1 MRKGRRPPSRPRPR
15 HPEPA
20 APRAVRKHVL
30 KEGTMTRPRFALVA
44 AAVLTALVSGVQGR
58 ADVNDANLQFQLG
71 TLLFDET
78 RYREALEA
86 FRKAVSAESK
96 GISVQAR
103 IGVVKSALRLGEF
116 IEAQREATTLKQQA
130 PRSADVMAVHAD
142 ALWSAGLFD
151 EAHQEFTDALKLE
164 PDLSRGRHGL
174 ARALAS
180 QNKLEEALNEAQA
193 ALKVSPRDEEIHHTV
208 GSIFER
214 MRRYEQAAAAYGN
227 YVNLLPNKD
236 RSDKAAW
243 SRSQIRFL
251 RSFAER
257 EPIFIDEASSS
268 LIHTVDFRVVD
279 DKVIVKARVNGGRPQ
294 DFVLDTGSELTTI
307 SRQTASSAVVRP
319 ITYTLSA
326 GVGEVGLRG
335 LQLGRLDSLEIGTLK
350 VTNVPALIKAP
361 ALRGIP
367 KRETE
372 SFSPLGLGLSMT
384 IDYAAHKLSIG
395 KTLPPEKA
403 EFTLPMRHHRL
414 TLVRGMINQTRPT
427 YFVVDTGG
435 EVISISTVT
444 AEELNQTLPRKIAL
458 RVYGTSGW
466 DRDAFLMP
474 GVNLKFN
481 QINYNNFAVVVL
493 NLQAPSV
500 LLGFQV
506 GGIVGHKFL
515 SPYRVTLDLERSQL
529 RMSKAAA
536 AN

>member
-1 MRKGRRPPSRPRPR
+1 M
-15 HPEPA
+15 
-20 APRAVRKHVL
+20 
-30 KEGTMTRPRFALVA
+30 
-44 AAVLTALVSGVQGR
+44 AVLAALASGVQGR
-58 ADVNDANLQFQLG
+58 ALGDDAALQFQLG
-71 TLLFDET
+71 TLLFEET

-86 FRKAVSAESK
+86 FRKAVDADSK
-96 GISVQAR
+96 SLSMRAR
-103 IGVVKSALRLGEF
+103 MGVVKSALRLGEF
-116 IEAQREATTLKQQA
+116 LEAQKTAQVLKQQDPKNA
-130 PRSADVMAVHAD
+130 EVLSLHAD

-151 EAHQEFTDALKLE
+151 EAHEEFKDALALV
-164 PDLSRGRHGL
+164 PDLSRGHHGL

-180 QNKLEEALNEAQA
+180 QNKLDEALNEAQV
-193 ALKVSPRDEEIHHTV
+193 ALKLAPRDEEAHHTV
-208 GSIFER
+208 GAVFER

-236 RSDKAAW
+236 RSDKASW

-251 RSFAER
+251 RSFGER
-257 EPIFIDEASSS
+257 EPIAMDAEAADG
-268 LIHTVDFRVVD
+268 LHTVDFRIVD

-307 SRQTASSAVVRP
+307 SRQTASSGAVRP

-335 LQLGRLDSLEIGTLK
+335 LQLGRLDTFEVGTMKLS
-350 VTNVPALIKAP
+350 NVPTLIKAP

-384 IDYAAHKLSIG
+384 IDYATRKLTMG
-395 KTLPPEKA
+395 RKLPEEPA

-414 TLVRGMINQTRPT
+414 SMVRGLINQTRPT

-435 EVISISTVT
+435 EVISISTAT
-444 AEELNQTLPRKIAL
+444 AEELDHDMPRKIAL

-474 GVNLKFN
+474 GVNLKF
-481 QINYNNFAVVVL
+481 QDILFNNFAVVVL

-506 GGIVGHKFL
+506 GGIVGHRFL
-515 SPYRVTLDLERSQL
+515 SPYRVSLDLDRSEL
-529 RMSKAAA
+529 RMTKAM
-536 AN
+536 N

>member
-1 MRKGRRPPSRPRPR
+1 MAIRPR
-15 HPEPA
+15 
-20 APRAVRKHVL
+20 
-30 KEGTMTRPRFALVA
+30 MALVA
-44 AAVLTALVSGVQGR
+44 AAVLAALVSGVQGR
-58 ADVNDANLQFQLG
+58 APGDDAALQFQLG
-71 TLLFDET
+71 TLLFEET

-86 FRKAVSAESK
+86 FRKAVGADSK
-96 GISVQAR
+96 QMAVQAR

-116 IEAQREATTLKQQA
+116 LEAQKEAQTLKQQD
-130 PRSADVMAVHAD
+130 PKSAEVLSVHAD

-151 EAHQEFTDALKLE
+151 EAHAEFKDALALQ
-164 PDLSRGRHGL
+164 PDLSRGHHGL

-193 ALKVSPRDEEIHHTV
+193 ALKLSPRDEEVHHTV
-208 GSIFER
+208 GTIFER
-214 MRRYEQAAAAYGN
+214 MRRYEQAAVAYGN

-236 RSDKAAW
+236 RSDKASW

-251 RSFAER
+251 RSFGER
-257 EPIFIDEASSS
+257 EPIAMDDEAAGG
-268 LIHTVDFRVVD
+268 LHTVDFRVVD
-279 DKVIVKARVNGGRPQ
+279 DKVIVKARINGGRPQ

-307 SRQTASSAVVRP
+307 SRQTASSGAVRP

-335 LQLGRLDSLEIGTLK
+335 LQLGRLDTLEIGTMKLS
-350 VTNVPALIKAP
+350 NVPALIKAP

-384 IDYAAHKLSIG
+384 IDYATHKL
-395 KTLPPEKA
+395 TLGRHLPDEPA
-403 EFTLPMRHHRL
+403 GFTLPMRHHRL
-414 TLVRGMINQTRPT
+414 SMVRGMINQTRPT

-435 EVISISTVT
+435 EVISISTAT
-444 AEELNQTLPRKIAL
+444 AGDLDHDLPRKIAL

-474 GVNLKFN
+474 GVNLKF
-481 QINYNNFAVVVL
+481 QDIAFNNFAVVVL

-515 SPYRVTLDLERSQL
+515 SPYRVSLDLDRSEL
-529 RMSKAAA
+529 RMTKAT
-536 AN
+536 N

>member
-1 MRKGRRPPSRPRPR
+1 MP
-15 HPEPA
+15 
-20 APRAVRKHVL
+20 
-30 KEGTMTRPRFALVA
+30 TRPRLALVA
-44 AAVLTALVSGVQGR
+44 AVLLVALVSSVHGR
-58 ADVNDANLQFQLG
+58 DVNDASLQFQLG
-71 TLLFDET
+71 TLLFEET

-86 FRKAVSAESK
+86 FRKAIGADSK
-96 GISVQAR
+96 SISIQAR

-116 IEAQREATTLKQQA
+116 IEAQHEATRLKQQD
-130 PRSADVMAVHAD
+130 PRSADVLAVHGD

-151 EAHQEFTDALKLE
+151 EAHQEFKNALGLV
-164 PDLSRGRHGL
+164 PDLSRGHHGL

-180 QNKLEEALNEAQA
+180 QNKLEQALNEAQL
-193 ALKVSPRDEEIHHTV
+193 ALKLAPRDEEIHHTV
-208 GSIFER
+208 GAIFER

-251 RSFAER
+251 RSFGER
-257 EPIFIDEASSS
+257 EPIAIDEATAEN
-268 LIHTVDFRVVD
+268 LHTMDFRVID

-335 LQLGRLDSLEIGTLK
+335 LQLGRLDTLEIGTLK
-350 VTNVPALIKAP
+350 LSNVPTLIKAP

-384 IDYAAHKLSIG
+384 IDYATRKLSIG
-395 KTLPPEKA
+395 RKLPEETA

-414 TLVRGMINQTRPT
+414 SLVRGLLNDKRPT
-427 YFVVDTGG
+427 YFVIDTGG
-435 EVISISTVT
+435 EVISISTTT
-444 AEELNQTLPRKIAL
+444 AEQLDHEVPRKIAL

-474 GVNLKFN
+474 GVDLKFN
-481 QINYNNFAVVVL
+481 QINYKNFAVVVL

-515 SPYRVTLDLERSQL
+515 SPYRVSLDLNRSEL
-529 RMSKAAA
+529 RMTKAAS
-536 AN
+536 

>member
-1 MRKGRRPPSRPRPR
+1 MLIQPRK
-15 HPEPA
+15 
-20 APRAVRKHVL
+20 
-30 KEGTMTRPRFALVA
+30 ALVA
-44 AAVLTALVSGVQGR
+44 MAVLAALASGVQGR
-58 ADVNDANLQFQLG
+58 ALGDDAALQFQLG
-71 TLLFDET
+71 TLLFEET

-86 FRKAVSAESK
+86 FRKAVDADSK
-96 GISVQAR
+96 SLSMRAR
-103 IGVVKSALRLGEF
+103 MGVVKSALRLGEF
-116 IEAQREATTLKQQA
+116 LEAQKTAQVLKQQDPKNA
-130 PRSADVMAVHAD
+130 EVLSLHAD

-151 EAHQEFTDALKLE
+151 EAHEEFKDALALV
-164 PDLSRGRHGL
+164 PDLSRGHHGL

-180 QNKLEEALNEAQA
+180 QNKLDEALNEAQV
-193 ALKVSPRDEEIHHTV
+193 ALKLAPRDEEAHHTV
-208 GSIFER
+208 GAVFER
-214 MRRYEQAAAAYGN
+214 MRRYEQAAAASGN

-236 RSDKAAW
+236 RSDKASW

-251 RSFAER
+251 RSFGER
-257 EPIFIDEASSS
+257 EPIAMDAEAADG
-268 LIHTVDFRVVD
+268 LHTVDFRIVD

-307 SRQTASSAVVRP
+307 SRQTASSGAVRP

-335 LQLGRLDSLEIGTLK
+335 LQLGRLDTFEVGTMKLS
-350 VTNVPALIKAP
+350 NVPTLIKAP

-384 IDYAAHKLSIG
+384 IDYATRKLTMG
-395 KTLPPEKA
+395 RKLPEEPA

-414 TLVRGMINQTRPT
+414 SMVRGLINQTRPT

-435 EVISISTVT
+435 EVISISTAT
-444 AEELNQTLPRKIAL
+444 AEELDHDMPRKIAL

-474 GVNLKFN
+474 GVNLKF
-481 QINYNNFAVVVL
+481 QDILFNNFAVVVL

-506 GGIVGHKFL
+506 GGIVGHRFL
-515 SPYRVTLDLERSQL
+515 SPYRVSLDLDRSEL
-529 RMSKAAA
+529 RMTKAM
-536 AN
+536 N

>member
-1 MRKGRRPPSRPRPR
+1 MLIQPRK
-15 HPEPA
+15 
-20 APRAVRKHVL
+20 
-30 KEGTMTRPRFALVA
+30 ALVA
-44 AAVLTALVSGVQGR
+44 MAVLAALASGVQGR
-58 ADVNDANLQFQLG
+58 ALGDDAALQFQLG
-71 TLLFDET
+71 TLLFEET

-86 FRKAVSAESK
+86 FRKAVDADSK
-96 GISVQAR
+96 SLSMRAR
-103 IGVVKSALRLGEF
+103 MGVVKSALRLGEF
-116 IEAQREATTLKQQA
+116 LEAQKTAQVLKQQDPKNA
-130 PRSADVMAVHAD
+130 EVLSLHAD

-151 EAHQEFTDALKLE
+151 EAHEEFKDALALV
-164 PDLSRGRHGL
+164 PDLSRGHHGL

-180 QNKLEEALNEAQA
+180 QNKLDEALNEAQV
-193 ALKVSPRDEEIHHTV
+193 ALKLAPRDEEAHHTV
-208 GSIFER
+208 GAVFER

-236 RSDKAAW
+236 RSDKASW

-251 RSFAER
+251 RSFGER
-257 EPIFIDEASSS
+257 EPIAMDAEAADG
-268 LIHTVDFRVVD
+268 LHTVDFRIVD

-307 SRQTASSAVVRP
+307 SRQTASSGAVRP

-335 LQLGRLDSLEIGTLK
+335 LQLGRLDTFEVGTMKLS
-350 VTNVPALIKAP
+350 NVPTLIKAP

-384 IDYAAHKLSIG
+384 IDYATRKLTMG
-395 KTLPPEKA
+395 RKLPEEPA

-414 TLVRGMINQTRPT
+414 SMVRGLINQTRPT

-435 EVISISTVT
+435 EVISISTAT
-444 AEELNQTLPRKIAL
+444 AEELDHDMPRKIAL

-474 GVNLKFN
+474 GVNLKFQN
-481 QINYNNFAVVVL
+481 ILFNNFAVVVL

-506 GGIVGHKFL
+506 GGIVGHRFL
-515 SPYRVTLDLERSQL
+515 SPYRVSLDLDRSEL
-529 RMSKAAA
+529 RMTKAM
-536 AN
+536 N

>member
-1 MRKGRRPPSRPRPR
+1 MLIQPRK
-15 HPEPA
+15 
-20 APRAVRKHVL
+20 
-30 KEGTMTRPRFALVA
+30 ALVA
-44 AAVLTALVSGVQGR
+44 MAVLAALASGVQGR
-58 ADVNDANLQFQLG
+58 ALGDDAALQFQLG
-71 TLLFDET
+71 TLLFEET

-86 FRKAVSAESK
+86 FRKAVDADSK
-96 GISVQAR
+96 SLSMRAR
-103 IGVVKSALRLGEF
+103 MGVVKSALRLGEF
-116 IEAQREATTLKQQA
+116 LEAQKTAQVLKQQDPKNA
-130 PRSADVMAVHAD
+130 EVLSLHAD

-151 EAHQEFTDALKLE
+151 EAHEEFKDALALV
-164 PDLSRGRHGL
+164 PDLSRGHHGL

-180 QNKLEEALNEAQA
+180 QNKLDEALNEAQV
-193 ALKVSPRDEEIHHTV
+193 ALKLAPRDEEAHHTV
-208 GSIFER
+208 GAVFER

-236 RSDKAAW
+236 RSDKASW

-251 RSFAER
+251 RSFGER
-257 EPIFIDEASSS
+257 EPIAMAAEAADG
-268 LIHTVDFRVVD
+268 LHTVDFRIVD

-307 SRQTASSAVVRP
+307 SRQTASSGAVRP

-335 LQLGRLDSLEIGTLK
+335 LQLGRLDTFEVGTMKLS
-350 VTNVPALIKAP
+350 NVPTLIKAP

-384 IDYAAHKLSIG
+384 IDYATRKLTMG
-395 KTLPPEKA
+395 RKLPEEPA

-414 TLVRGMINQTRPT
+414 SMVRGLINQTRPT

-435 EVISISTVT
+435 EVISISTAT
-444 AEELNQTLPRKIAL
+444 AEELDHDMPRKIAL

-474 GVNLKFN
+474 GVNLKF
-481 QINYNNFAVVVL
+481 QDILFNNFAVVVL

-506 GGIVGHKFL
+506 GGIVGHRFL
-515 SPYRVTLDLERSQL
+515 SPYRVSLDLDRSEL
-529 RMSKAAA
+529 RMTKTT
-536 AN
+536 N

>member
-1 MRKGRRPPSRPRPR
+1 MRPR
-15 HPEPA
+15 
-20 APRAVRKHVL
+20 K
-30 KEGTMTRPRFALVA
+30 ALVA
-44 AAVLTALVSGVQGR
+44 MAVLAALVSGVQGR
-58 ADVNDANLQFQLG
+58 APGGDAALQFQLG

-86 FRKAVSAESK
+86 FRKAVDADSK
-96 GISVQAR
+96 SLSMQAR
-103 IGVVKSALRLGEF
+103 MGVVKSALRLGEF
-116 IEAQREATTLKQQA
+116 LEAQKEAQVLRQQA
-130 PRSADVMAVHAD
+130 PKSAEVLSLHAD

-151 EAHQEFTDALKLE
+151 EAHEEFKDALALV
-164 PDLSRGRHGL
+164 PDLSRGHLGL

-180 QNKLEEALNEAQA
+180 QNKLDEALNEAQV
-193 ALKVSPRDEEIHHTV
+193 ALKLAPRDEEAHHTV
-208 GSIFER
+208 GAIFER

-236 RSDKAAW
+236 RSDKASW

-251 RSFAER
+251 RSFGER
-257 EPIFIDEASSS
+257 EPIAMDAETAEG
-268 LIHTVDFRVVD
+268 LHTVDFRIVD
-279 DKVIVKARVNGGRPQ
+279 DKVIVKAKVNGGRPQ

-307 SRQTASSAVVRP
+307 SRQTASSGAVRP

-335 LQLGRLDSLEIGTLK
+335 LQLGRLDTFEIGTMQLS
-350 VTNVPALIKAP
+350 NVPTLIKAP

-384 IDYAAHKLSIG
+384 IDYASRKLTMG
-395 KTLPPEKA
+395 RKLPQEPA

-414 TLVRGMINQTRPT
+414 SMVRGLINQTRPT

-435 EVISISTVT
+435 EVISISTAT
-444 AEELNQTLPRKIAL
+444 AEELDHDMPRKIAL

-474 GVNLKFN
+474 GVNLKFQN
-481 QINYNNFAVVVL
+481 ILFNNFAVVVL

-506 GGIVGHKFL
+506 GGIVGHRFL
-515 SPYRVTLDLERSQL
+515 SPYRVSLDLDRSEL
-529 RMSKAAA
+529 RMTKAT
-536 AN
+536 N

>member
-1 MRKGRRPPSRPRPR
+1 M
-15 HPEPA
+15 
-20 APRAVRKHVL
+20 
-30 KEGTMTRPRFALVA
+30 ALVA
-44 AAVLTALVSGVQGR
+44 AAVVLALVSGVHGR
-58 ADVNDANLQFQLG
+58 DQQDANLQFQLG
-71 TLLFDET
+71 TLLFEET

-86 FRKAVSAESK
+86 FRKAVNAESK
-96 GISVQAR
+96 TVSVQAR

-116 IEAQREATTLKQQA
+116 LEAQKEAATLKQME
-130 PRSADVMAVHAD
+130 PRSAEVLSIHAD

-151 EAHQEFTDALKLE
+151 EAHQEFKDALAMV
-164 PDLSRGRHGL
+164 PDLSRGHHGL

-180 QNKLEEALNEAQA
+180 QNKLDEALNEAQV
-193 ALKVSPRDEEIHHTV
+193 ALKLSPRDEEIHHTV
-208 GSIFER
+208 GAIFER

-251 RSFAER
+251 RSFGER
-257 EPIFIDEASSS
+257 EPIAMEEGTSES
-268 LIHTVDFRVVD
+268 LHTVDFRVID
-279 DKVIVKARVNGGRPQ
+279 DKVIVKARVNGGRAQ

-307 SRQTASSAVVRP
+307 SRQTASTAVVRP

-335 LQLGRLDSLEIGTLK
+335 LQLGRVDTLEIGTLK
-350 VTNVPALIKAP
+350 LSSVPALIKAP

-384 IDYAAHKLSIG
+384 IDYATHKLTIG
-395 KTLPPEKA
+395 RKLPDEPA
-403 EFTLPMRHHRL
+403 EFRLPMRHHRL
-414 TLVRGMINQTRPT
+414 SMVRGLLNNQRPT

-435 EVISISTVT
+435 EVISISTTT
-444 AEELNQTLPRKIAL
+444 AEELDHEIPRKIAL

-474 GVNLKFN
+474 GVDLKFN
-481 QINYNNFAVVVL
+481 EINYKNFAVVVL

-515 SPYRVTLDLERSQL
+515 SPYRVSLDLDRSEL
-529 RMSKAAA
+529 RMSKS